1 MAKSTLY
8 DKVAR
13 GHISLKQASPM
24 LGISYGT
31 AVKLAAKG
39 AIRVIKVGG
48 VTKVTIDEIERFL
61 AQGNFVLSDQNIPPA
76 ADPGIK
82 IPVEPPAPVHGII
95 GNLDGSDYPDY
106 LKTFVKEQGND
117 SQSS

>member
-1 MAKSTLY
+1 MVKSTLY
-8 DKVAR
+8 EKVAR

-61 AQGNFVLSDQNIPPA
+61 AYGNYVLSDQNLPEPP
-76 ADPGIK
+76 PPEEIGTK
-82 IPVEPPAPVHGII
+82 ILTVEPDAPVHGII
-95 GNLDGSDYPDY
+95 GDLNNSDYPDY
-106 LKTFVKEQGND
+106 LKTFVKEQD
-117 SQSS
+117 K